1 MDDGRIRDTGAAL
14 QLTCSL
20 AQGLRLSFLAPP
32 YSGGNGAPC
41 HSTAAGH
48 GHMLRRRSVA
58 GHSFFPRCRP
68 LTTHTTA
75 LLDRS
80 IGSGQICLDLIS
92 WIGRNIGSVEDVKYW
107 IGLVGSIGIFFFFFP
122 PAFLHR
128 DRENI
133 KLSTMHC

>member
-1 MDDGRIRDTGAAL
+1 MHKHGRRTHTRHRCSAAANM
-14 QLTCSL
+14 L
-20 AQGLRLSFLAPP
+20 ARTRAVAVFSRTPVQWRQRSPLSQHSSRSRSHAP
-32 YSGGNGAPC
+32 
-41 HSTAAGH
+41 ST
-48 GHMLRRRSVA
+48 
-58 GHSFFPRCRP
+58 FRCRP

-92 WIGRNIGSVEDVKYW
+92 WIGRNIGSGEGVKYW
-107 IGLVGSIGIFFFFFP
+107 IGLVGSIGIFFFFPP
-122 PAFLHR
+122 PAILHR